1 MVTFTGNSV
10 GDTATYTCDP
20 GFELIGTATTTCIQV
35 DVNTVEFS
43 PDPPACM
50 PLCPDPESID
60 NGMVTFTGNS
70 IDDTVSYTCDLGY
83 KLIGTEITTCTQA
96 DANTAKFS
104 PPPPVCIREYILYG

>member
-50 PLCPDPESID
+50 REYYYYYKPLL
-60 NGMVTFTGNS
+60 
-70 IDDTVSYTCDLGY
+70 TVSMSIVEQP
-83 KLIGTEITTCTQA
+83 LIA
-96 DANTAKFS
+96 
-104 PPPPVCIREYILYG
+104 YIHSSSMVVWNHLLFTVYELLHTLFALILFCSTVS